1 MPSSEPQHAA
11 VTEAARIAAES
22 SRRTVEDAKAAVE
35 VTRDLIDTVTEVSRK
50 VFTTW
55 VAGTEASVKATFEVQ
70 NAGAVAGLAWFDAA
84 SNSERAVLKE
94 WDAAAREVQKAALEA
109 FQAQTRAAAR
119 LSDKPEPKSSR

>member
-1 MPSSEPQHAA
+1 MPSTEPQHAA

-22 SRRTVEDAKAAVE
+22 SRRTVEGAKAAVE
-35 VTRDLIDTVTEVSRK
+35 VTRDLIDTVTEVSHK

-55 VAGTEASVKATFEVQ
+55 VAGIEAGVKATFEVQ
-70 NAGAVAGLAWFDAA
+70 NAGAAAGLAWFDAA
-84 SNSERAVLKE
+84 SNSERAVFKE
-94 WDAAAREVQKAALEA
+94 WDAAREVQKAALEA